1 LYNQIWLITESGTA
15 ESKFLP
21 LSSLNSRSELT
32 GCEDDEVL
40 YSAPANQSN
49 VRLEHVVGLID
60 QVKDEM
66 TFFKEKVL

>member
-1 LYNQIWLITESGTA
+1 MYNQIWLITESGTA
-15 ESKFLP
+15 EFKFLP
-21 LSSLNSRSELT
+21 LSSSRSELT